1 MSGHCIRFVSV
12 THAASILGVV
22 FATSTEAM
30 TIAARP
36 AKLPNTVPRHVWIVV
51 IQINNSNLMYSCT
64 SSQSQAQRAAGT
76 PIGTGGA
83 GGGAGIIV
91 RTARGC
97 FLGSEANAG
106 WVRPLSVSL
115 LCLLPS

>member
-51 IQINNSNLMYSCT
+51 IQINMSNWMYSCT
-64 SSQSQAQRAAGT
+64 RSQSQAQRAAGT
-76 PIGTGGA
+76 PIGAGGT
-83 GGGAGIIV
+83 GGGAGII
-91 RTARGC
+91 
-97 FLGSEANAG
+97 LGLRAAIF
-106 WVRPLSVSL
+106 
-115 LCLLPS
+115 